1 MSQNRFCA
9 SQHTVLDPKE
19 QGIARRYISTD
30 YGRVEPSPVAPFCWG
45 GLGWGLGWAGQ
56 GNKLATKIG
65 SNGNYTTHR
74 LSYISALRLPGAHA
88 SL

>member
-1 MSQNRFCA
+1 MTDVSEPFLCIVA
-9 SQHTVLDPKE
+9 PVLLDPKE

-45 GLGWGLGWAGQ
+45 GLGWRLGWAGQ

-65 SNGNYTTHR
+65 LNSNFTTYP
-74 LSYISALRLPGAHA
+74 LNII
-88 SL
+88 

>member
-1 MSQNRFCA
+1 M
-9 SQHTVLDPKE
+9 DPKE

-56 GNKLATKIG
+56 GNKLATKIEF
-65 SNGNYTTHR
+65 NGNFTDSPTQYMYP
-74 LSYISALRLPGAHA
+74 LSGCRAPTPA
-88 SL
+88 SSTKFIMLKPEEK